1 METTSLSSSVANQR
15 ENARHH
21 KLVVNALSAGFSGAQ
36 LANLVNEAALSAAR
50 TDMPAVSL
58 TLLEDARDKI
68 LMGAQRKSL
77 VQTLAARRLTA
88 YHESGHA
95 LVALHTQGAF

>member
-1 METTSLSSSVANQR
+1 M
-15 ENARHH
+15 AR
-21 KLVVNALSAGFSGAQ
+21 
-36 LANLVNEAALSAAR
+36 
-50 TDMPAVSL
+50 VSL

-77 VQTLAARRLTA
+77 VQTLAARRMTA

-95 LVALHTQGAF
+95 LVALHTAGAPQGLRLTA